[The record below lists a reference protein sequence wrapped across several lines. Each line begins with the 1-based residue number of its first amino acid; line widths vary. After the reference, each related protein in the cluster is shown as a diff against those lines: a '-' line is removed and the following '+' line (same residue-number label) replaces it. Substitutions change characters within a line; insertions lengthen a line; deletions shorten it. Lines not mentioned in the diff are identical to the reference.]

1 MSFILINGRRMPER
15 CLSAF
20 RIALPCATSTGYLEA
35 RIYGKIEFIHFKNER
50 QLRETGDYLVN
61 RLQGFIKLDD
71 WYVRKKD
78 IREYKKVV
86 RDSEG
91 IYYIELVIP
100 YMTNKKVRFSN
111 EEDLNKCLLELDE
124 QFDVK

>member
-1 MSFILINGRRMPER
+1 MPER

-20 RIALPCATSTGYLEA
+20 RIVLPCATSTGYLEA
-35 RIYGKIEFIHFKNER
+35 RIYGKIEFICLKDER
-50 QLRETGDYLVN
+50 QLRETCDYLVD
-61 RLQGFIKLDD
+61 RLSGFIKLDN

-78 IREYKKVV
+78 VREYKKVI

-91 IYYIELVIP
+91 IYYIELIIP
-100 YMTNKKVRFSN
+100 YITNIKIRFNN